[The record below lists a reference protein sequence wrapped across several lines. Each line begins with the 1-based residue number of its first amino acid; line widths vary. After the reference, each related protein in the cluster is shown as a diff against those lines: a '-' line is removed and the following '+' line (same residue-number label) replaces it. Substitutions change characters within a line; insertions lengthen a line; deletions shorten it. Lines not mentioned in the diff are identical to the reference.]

1 MKMAVLAA
9 CILIFLSVSLADNYS
24 TKYSAEYTAG
34 DWLNV
39 TRTVQQTDNPCFGAA
54 VSNVCMND
62 GAVYPPGEQNGLSTM
77 VTLSVQNI
85 GQIER
90 DNISIGEDLSFVPD
104 GAKLEFFPAPSTND
118 GRQVFWAIG
127 NLQPNES
134 RSVSYGFSAML
145 RGGAEQGM
153 PQLSVVSQPVFV
165 YLSAPAASTV
175 GDSLAIMLRT
185 SSGKPVSGAVVYVVS
200 PDGSRHPLLT
210 GRDGVATFTASTLGR
225 YTYSVDGY
233 QLQAP
238 VSTNAGLPASPVAA
252 AAVGDSGLLFS
263 SLAGM
268 LPVLAAIFAIAV
280 LVLIIYNFFASR
292 REDDDDSYMQPQP
305 GTPAAQSAM
314 PASSA
319 QPVYTQSF
327 SFSPVSQHDNS
338 MRQTTR
344 GILESRRQLKQSGQ
358 QAAQGSRVPE
368 ASERQ
373 RVEEPQESEPDDDGQ
388 ASGEW
393 QQAGEQ
399 TEAQDDAPSQHGLD
413 SQIAR
418 LEAKARE
425 EGETASEEEE
435 IERTIAELEAIREKL
450 RSRKIAGPAETRQ
463 TIPAISEEEGPSI
476 QEQAEE
482 PEIDSGERSDGFAE
496 QEDSRSQYPKKPSA
510 KPSKPRKM
518 KYASHGTRRK

>member
-1 MKMAVLAA
+1 MRIFSFVMCMLLASSA
-9 CILIFLSVSLADNYS
+9 LSAANY
-24 TKYSAEYTAG
+24 TAQYTAG
-34 DWLNV
+34 GWLQV
-39 TRTVQQTDNPCFGAA
+39 IRTIVQTDSPCFGSG
-54 VSNVCMND
+54 VSNACMND
-62 GAVYPPGEQNGLSTM
+62 GAVYPPNAQYGFSTN
-77 VTLSVQNI
+77 VTLRVQNL

-90 DNISIGEDLSFVPD
+90 DNISIGEDLSFVPP
-104 GAKLEFFPAPSTND
+104 GAALYFSPAPASND
-118 GRQVFWAIG
+118 GRQAFWEIG
-127 NLQPNES
+127 SLQPNQS
-134 RSVSYGFSAML
+134 RSVGYAFSATL
-145 RGGAEQGM
+145 TQGLM
-153 PQLSVVSQPVFV
+153 QRIPEVSVVSQPVFV
-165 YLSAPAASTV
+165 SLSAPGASTV
-175 GDSLAIMLRT
+175 GDTLAIMLRT

-233 QLQAP
+233 QLEAP

-280 LVLIIYNFFASR
+280 FVLIIYNFFASR
-292 REDDDDSYMQPQP
+292 REDDDDSYVQPQP

-358 QAAQGSRVPE
+358 QAAQGSRVLE
-368 ASERQ
+368 ASARQ

-399 TEAQDDAPSQHGLD
+399 TEAQDGAPSEHGLD

-450 RSRKIAGPAETRQ
+450 RSRKIAGPAGTRQ
-463 TIPAISEEEGPSI
+463 TIPAIGEEESPSI

-496 QEDSRSQYPKKPSA
+496 QEDSRAQYPKKPSA